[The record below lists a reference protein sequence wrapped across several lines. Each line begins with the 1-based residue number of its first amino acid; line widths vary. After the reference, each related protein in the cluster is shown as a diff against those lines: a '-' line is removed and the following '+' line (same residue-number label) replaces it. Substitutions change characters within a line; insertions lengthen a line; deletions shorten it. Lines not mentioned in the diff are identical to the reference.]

1 LNLECSET
9 AWNRMKPWGYDQGT
23 CIAMV
28 AEHLL
33 RSGKHQE
40 ITNQEDAD
48 CLAEGAEYATYEEKG
63 TKRRRAISP
72 TREPRPKRTTSASAI
87 GAAPPAFAPPAADVV
102 QALIAGLQH
111 HAAASSAGPP
121 PPPSTRPLGLEVATR
136 PRGGVGGGA
145 TISMNEHEFRSI
157 IDSANRARN
166 SADQAHTLCLAAARQ
181 FQAEAT
187 VMEEVVAHLRGSLR
201 N

>member
-1 LNLECSET
+1 MNLECSET

-33 RSGKHQE
+33 RSGKHKE

-136 PRGGVGGGA
+136 PRVA
-145 TISMNEHEFRSI
+145 TITVNEHEFRSI
-157 IDSANRARN
+157 IDSASRARN
-166 SADQAHTLCLAAARQ
+166 SADQAHQLCLAAARQ
-181 FQAEAT
+181 FQAEAG
-187 VMEEVVAHLRGSLR
+187 VMEEVVAHLRSTLW